1 MRFKT
6 RFFIKESKQK
16 QITGS
21 GRHKMLIGYA
31 RVSTE
36 EQSLEPQLEA
46 LKEAGCEE
54 FFQEVASGA
63 KTARPQLEE
72 AIKYARKGDV
82 IVVWKL
88 DRLGRSLKH
97 LIETIQELEKKGV
110 EFKSLTEGMDTKTS
124 GGRLLFN
131 IFGAIAEFE
140 KDLIKERTQAG
151 LKAARARGRKG
162 GRPKKM
168 DAQMVE
174 MARSL
179 HKNANT
185 PVADICRMLK
195 ISKSTLYRCLK
206 YS

>member
-1 MRFKT
+1 
-6 RFFIKESKQK
+6 
-16 QITGS
+16 
-21 GRHKMLIGYA
+21 MLIGYA
-31 RVSTE
+31 RISTE

-46 LKEAGCEE
+46 LKEAGCEK

-63 KTARPQLEE
+63 KTARPHLEE
-72 AIKYARKGDV
+72 ALKYARKGDV

-97 LIETIQELEKKGV
+97 LIETIQDLEKKGV
-110 EFKSLTEGMDTKTS
+110 EFKSLTEGMDTKTP

-162 GRPKKM
+162 GRPKRM
-168 DAQMVE
+168 DDQMVE

-185 PVADICRMLK
+185 PVADICRTLK

-206 YS
+206 ET

>member
-1 MRFKT
+1 
-6 RFFIKESKQK
+6 
-16 QITGS
+16 
-21 GRHKMLIGYA
+21 MLIGYA

-72 AIKYARKGDV
+72 ALKYARKGDV

-97 LIETIQELEKKGV
+97 LIETIQDLEKKGV
-110 EFKSLTEGMDTKTS
+110 EFKSLTEGMDTKTP

-168 DAQMVE
+168 DPQMVE

-185 PVADICRMLK
+185 PAADICRTLK

-206 YS
+206 DS

>member
-1 MRFKT
+1 M
-6 RFFIKESKQK
+6 QV
-16 QITGS
+16 
-21 GRHKMLIGYA
+21 GYA
-31 RVSTE
+31 RISTDD
-36 EQSLEPQLEA
+36 QSLTPQLEA
-46 LKEAGCEE
+46 LTEAGCEE
-54 FFQEVASGA
+54 IFQDVASGV
-63 KTARPQLEE
+63 KTTRPQLQELL
-72 AIKYARKGDV
+72 KYVRKGDT

-97 LIETIQELEKKGV
+97 LIQTLQLLDDKGV
-110 EFKSLTEGMDTKTS
+110 EFKSLTEGMDTNTP

-140 KDLIKERTQAG
+140 KGLIKERTEAG

-168 DAQMVE
+168 DPQMVE

-185 PVADICRMLK
+185 PVAEICRALK
-195 ISKSTLYRCLK
+195 ISKSTLYRCL
-206 YS
+206 SEI

>member
-1 MRFKT
+1 
-6 RFFIKESKQK
+6 
-16 QITGS
+16 
-21 GRHKMLIGYA
+21 MLIGYA
-31 RVSTE
+31 RVSTD
-36 EQSLEPQLEA
+36 EQSLQPQLEA
-46 LKEAGCEE
+46 LKEVGCEKLFE
-54 FFQEVASGA
+54 EIASGA
-63 KTARPQLEE
+63 KTARPKLDE
-72 AIKYARKGDV
+72 AVKYARPGDV
-82 IVVWKL
+82 LVVWKL

-97 LIETIQELEKKGV
+97 LIETVQILEEKGV
-110 EFKSLTEGMDTKTS
+110 DFKSLTEGMDTKTS

-140 KDLIKERTQAG
+140 RDLIKERTKAG

-168 DAQMVE
+168 DIQTIE

-185 PVADICRMLK
+185 TVAEICNTLK

-206 YS
+206 E